1 MSQTNFKFYRY
12 LYDNLAIMR
21 KSEYDKV
28 AGAYKS
34 QLGDGISPA
43 VHNTKMFNFF
53 MFNLSEVVDVPTDI
67 QEKCMKRYLKISPNI
82 RCIEDRYQ
90 RILEI
95 NTEMFETAQAS
106 FRYLRLYPA
115 IKESVSNNYYS
126 VEIEGVFI
134 LLKQVL
140 SLSIARAVFSDDLY
154 GIYYNHK
161 LFFIVDIAKKE
172 VVYQR
177 YEYEEKRK
185 ILFDSKTQ
193 LKRHLLLY
201 SKTKEE

>member
-1 MSQTNFKFYRY
+1 MNFKFYRY
-12 LYDNLAIMR
+12 LYDNLSIMR

-28 AGAYKS
+28 AGEYKS
-34 QLGDGISPA
+34 QLGDGLSPA

-53 MFNLSEVVDVPTDI
+53 MFNLSEVVDVPADI

-82 RCIEDRYQ
+82 RCIGDDYQ

-95 NTEMFETAQAS
+95 NTEMFETAQAN

-126 VEIEGVFI
+126 VEIEGVFV

-140 SLSIARAVFSDDLY
+140 NLSIARAVFSDDLY
-154 GIYYNHK
+154 GIYYNYK